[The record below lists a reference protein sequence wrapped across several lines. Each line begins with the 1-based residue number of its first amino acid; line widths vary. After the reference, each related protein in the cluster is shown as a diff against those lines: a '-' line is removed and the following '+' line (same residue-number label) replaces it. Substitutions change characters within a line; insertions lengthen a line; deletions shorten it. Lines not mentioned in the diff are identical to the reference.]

1 MSKRVVYNPIFN
13 HVQGKY
19 SLKDEDG
26 HATPITFKEMAAS
39 GRKTLQIGESRKRN
53 LNQLPYSQKELDHQ
67 AKFKVAQANAIA
79 ALKDSTLK
87 SAFADEFKA
96 ALTAGTTKATTLRGF
111 AFTKYYT
118 DPAYVPTPN
127 PEGSGTTGSG
137 SNPARQYTIS
147 VTSANTAQGTVSGG
161 GTYSEGS
168 RITVTATPKTGYAFD
183 RWSDGSTQ
191 ASRSIQVTQNL
202 TLTATFKTATDSGG
216 GSTSSGDEENYL

>member
-13 HVQGKY
+13 HIQGKY

-39 GRKTLQIGESRKRN
+39 GHKTLQIGESRKRN

-79 ALKDSTLK
+79 ALKDSALK

-127 PEGSGTTGSG
+127 PEGSGTGSG
-137 SNPARQYTIS
+137 TNPARQYTIS

-168 RITVTATPKTGYAFD
+168 RITITATPKTGYAFD

-202 TLTATFKTATDSGG
+202 TLTATFKTATTSGDG
-216 GSTSSGDEENYL
+216 SGDEETYM